1 MNRRRDEDYEIAA
14 LSKGLMVLEALEGIG
29 FEPVSLATIVGRTGF
44 TRDYCYRALRT
55 MKMRGYVA
63 QAGDDKWSLGQRI
76 AKFSGR
82 YGDLALRALAQG
94 KDA

>member
-1 MNRRRDEDYEIAA
+1 MPKRTDQDYEIAA

-29 FEPVSLATIVGRTGF
+29 FEPVSLSTIVGRTGF

-63 QAGDDKWSLGQRI
+63 PVADDKWIIGKRVAKLGI
-76 AKFSGR
+76 
-82 YGDLALRALAQG
+82 RAMRVEG
-94 KDA
+94 VST